1 MELCLGHS
9 FRPVRPLVRLLF
21 VMVRLFV
28 RPSVRHSV
36 RLYHIIFISL
46 FQGLTQRQAGSAG
59 SAGQLSSLGVDDD
72 AYQCRRSGSSVP
84 SHTRVGRRRPRFV
97 RGKTSSAPSE
107 KMSDVD
113 RRKRRPAVEILSS
126 FFFPSFLPFASFSL
140 DLSLTPSSEGPKFVA
155 LHVVVPVSSN
165 RDDADEPD
173 VGEEGERESAREN
186 LVQTAARCRR
196 RARGSSSLR

>member
-1 MELCLGHS
+1 MFRS
-9 FRPVRPLVRLLF
+9 FFPSCPFPCPSHIRHCPPL
-21 VMVRLFV
+21 
-28 RPSVRHSV
+28 RPSLCPSRCPSLSHYLSLSFKVLHNGKPVPPVLPGSLALWVLMMMLTSVVVRV
-36 RLYHIIFISL
+36 P
-46 FQGLTQRQAGSAG
+46 
-59 SAGQLSSLGVDDD
+59 
-72 AYQCRRSGSSVP
+72 RSP
-84 SHTRVGRRRPRFV
+84 RTRVGRRRPRFV

-155 LHVVVPVSSN
+155 LHVVVRVSSN

-173 VGEEGERESAREN
+173 VVEEGERETAREN